1 MIERI
6 SRALALLM
14 LTGLLAQ
21 SPLRAQS
28 EDALAKFFE
37 GRTFTVKMDM
47 PASKDGV
54 DVYPERQPDINYNDY
69 SQRVKRYGVSLHSGD
84 SAPVTKVKV
93 KDKLVE
99 FHLGGGGYGTS
110 GDEPASVPSPSPTPK
125 SDREKEL
132 ERRIRN
138 EPDRDKK
145 HDMQEELDE
154 IRNRREREDARLQAA
169 AGVAQEER
177 QQRIFELAQHAG
189 SRFNIRYPKGVQLE
203 LLTPDAVMAALA
215 KYVDFN
221 PPNTPAA
228 AQPASTPAPGPGGL
242 HKGML
247 QDDVDAMLG
256 RPVEVHRG
264 KEGSLDVSTSSYEQ
278 EGNTIDATFVE
289 GVLVRYTIRSK

>member
-6 SRALALLM
+6 CRALAPCLLM
-14 LTGLLAQ
+14 GLLSQA
-21 SPLRAQS
+21 PLRAQS

-47 PASKDGV
+47 PANKDGV
-54 DVYPERQPDINYNDY
+54 DVYPERQPDVNYNDY

-99 FHLGGGGYGTS
+99 FHLAGGGYGTS
-110 GDEPASVPSPSPTPK
+110 GDEPASVPSPPPSPK

-132 ERRIRN
+132 ERNIKN

-145 HDMQEELDE
+145 HDMQEELDDL
-154 IRNRREREDARLQAA
+154 RHRREREDARLQAA

-177 QQRIFELAQHAG
+177 AQRIYELAQHSG

-203 LLTPDAVMAALA
+203 LLTPDAVMGALA
-215 KYVDFN
+215 KYVDFSL
-221 PPNTPAA
+221 PAA
-228 AQPASTPAPGPGGL
+228 SNSQPTPTPPPGPAGL

-256 RPVEVHRG
+256 HPVEVHRG
-264 KEGSLDVSTSSYEQ
+264 KEGSLDVSNSIYEQ
-278 EGNTIDATFVE
+278 GDNTIDALFVE
-289 GVLVRYTIRSK
+289 GVLVRYSIRSK